1 MVLAAL
7 NVYTCRLY
15 PLSPSSLAIA
25 EHRHNSRNKKGT
37 KQCLGGGHWQQP
49 IYKKI
54 GNDIHDNLIVMT
66 DKKKVHIETEIER
79 VNWHRE
85 NERLI
90 GGMELKSPLIK

>member
-66 DKKKVHIETEIER
+66 DKEST
-79 VNWHRE
+79 HRDRDRE
-85 NERLI
+85 
-90 GGMELKSPLIK
+90 GELAQRK